1 MPEKLKEIIDKIL
14 AWWNKFTS
22 KQKTLIISATAAV
35 VFTFAILIYIFTKP
49 TYVQW
54 QTCESATQ
62 TAEIVE
68 ILESNAIEHEVS
80 TDGLNIKVKASQV
93 GVANLALGAAGYM
106 PDAYNFEDAMTGGL
120 STTQSDKNKQWTY
133 FLQNQLEAN
142 ICEFE
147 SVKEAKVILDIPD
160 QTGTLIA
167 TDEEA
172 SAYIQLTL
180 RDRFS
185 PEQAA
190 TVARAVAT
198 SLGNDSTANITIVD
212 SDANLLFSGEEDY
225 STAGVASNMLELRAQ
240 AETMVGADVKKV
252 LIGSKQFDM
261 VEVACRLDIDFAEYQ
276 RTIHEYYANAGREEG
291 MLAHQE
297 LYEDTNSSGAGGIPG
312 TDSNDEVTVQ
322 LQDGTN
328 NESSSTQSLT
338 DYLPNELVSVENL
351 PPGIINFEDSSLSLT
366 AISYKVIKEEDA
378 KNQGLLDGISWEE
391 YKAAN
396 DAYVKMEVD
405 PDFYSVVANAT
416 GIDEESITILAYQ
429 VPQFID
435 AASLDVDATDVVSVV
450 LILIILGL
458 LAFVVLKSMGGRRE
472 VAEEE
477 ELSVENLLQSTPEPS
492 IEDIEL
498 EAKSE
503 TRKMIE
509 KFVDDNPES
518 AANLLRNWLNEDW
531 S

>member
-1 MPEKLKEIIDKIL
+1 MPEKLKEIIDKVL
-14 AWWNKFTS
+14 AWWNKFTA
-22 KQKTLIISATAAV
+22 KQKTLIIGATAAV
-35 VFTFAILIYIFTKP
+35 LFTFVILVYVITKP
-49 TYVQW
+49 KYTQW
-54 QTCESATQ
+54 QQCENTAQ

-68 ILESNAIEHEVS
+68 ILESNSIDYDV
-80 TDGLNIKVKASQV
+80 TDDGLNIKVKTSQI
-93 GVANLALGAAGYM
+93 GIANLALGAAGYL
-106 PDAYNFEDAMTGGL
+106 PDAYNFEDAMSSSL
-120 STTQSDKNKQWTY
+120 STTQADRNKQWTY
-133 FLQNQLEAN
+133 FMQNQLESN
-142 ICEFE
+142 ISEFE
-147 SVKEAKVILDIPD
+147 SVKSATVVLNIPD

-172 SAYIQLTL
+172 SAWIQLTL
-180 RDRFS
+180 TDSFS

-198 SLGNDSTANITIVD
+198 GLGNDSTANITIVD
-212 SDANLLFSGEEDY
+212 SNANLLFSGEEDY

-252 LIGSKQFDM
+252 LVGSKQFDM
-261 VEVACRLDIDFAEYQ
+261 VEVACRLEIDFAEYQ

-291 MLAHQE
+291 MYAHMEQ
-297 LYEDTNSSGAGGIPG
+297 YEDTNSSGNGGIPG
-312 TDSNDEVTVQ
+312 TDSNDEMTIQ

-328 NESSSTQSLT
+328 NESSSSQLLI

-351 PPGIINFEDSSLSLT
+351 PPGIISFEDSSLSLT
-366 AISYKVIKEEDA
+366 AISYRVIKEEDA
-378 KNQGLLDGISWEE
+378 KNQGLLDGITWDE

-396 DAYVKMEVD
+396 DIYEKMEVD

-416 GIDEESITILAYQ
+416 GIPEDSITILAYER
-429 VPQFID
+429 PQFID
-435 AASLDVDATDVVSVV
+435 KASIDVEMTDVLSVA
-450 LILIILGL
+450 LIIIILGL
-458 LAFVVLKSMGGRRE
+458 LAFVVIKSMGGRKE

-492 IEDIEL
+492 VEDIEL